1 MEHWVILQGFEK
13 TQCCGKGSTFP
24 SAPVTVVFTLR
35 YNIMS
40 HDCLGFSSE
49 LKWLTTGWQFFCEDF
64 QGTRVSEAGSV
75 IILLVFHFHAQPSFL
90 RKKKKKAFF
99 SKSFTQNRIP
109 FWYLSYG
116 ASQVAQVGKEAAC
129 NAGDTGETGLI
140 PGLGRCPGGGHGNPL
155 QYSCLEVLMDW
166 GAWWATVPHVTVHNW
181 SDWACTI
188 QKKKNTPPATSSQSL
203 RGTDLAVSIAFIC
216 FSIY

>member
-1 MEHWVILQGFEK
+1 MVD
-13 TQCCGKGSTFP
+13 
-24 SAPVTVVFTLR
+24 
-35 YNIMS
+35 N
-40 HDCLGFSSE
+40 
-49 LKWLTTGWQFFCEDF
+49 WLT
-64 QGTRVSEAGSV
+64 
-75 IILLVFHFHAQPSFL
+75 ILLWGLPRNKSIWGWLCHHPVGVPFSCTAFFSKE
-90 RKKKKKAFF
+90 KKKKGFFF

-181 SDWACTI
+181 SDWARTI
-188 QKKKNTPPATSSQSL
+188 QKKKKKILLLPHPSK
-203 RGTDLAVSIAFIC
+203 V
-216 FSIY
+216 